1 MVPHF
6 LKKKKKKKKRL
17 HLVRVRKKAAAW
29 EQVSHNDA
37 ALTDVG
43 QLFISLPK
51 SVPTGAQADTVH
63 THALL
68 SLGRQNILARFFWDI
83 AKDET

>member
-1 MVPHF
+1 M
-6 LKKKKKKKKRL
+6 
-17 HLVRVRKKAAAW
+17 RVRKKAAAW

-68 SLGRQNILARFFWDI
+68 SPGRRNILARFFGI
-83 AKDET
+83 SLKTKPRPEVTAAKCQATCTWG